1 MPKRTRAVTAAVL
14 TLAGVTACAAL
25 TVPAQ
30 ATEKASSTPRFLSA
44 SQLPPHPSSD
54 WTAGKVTDGMPDE
67 MQFCLGKALLA
78 YDMRYRPFH
87 TDLDTSAR
95 QLTVVV
101 GTAAKAKALAGS
113 LDKAVKSCAQRIEAA
128 DPEVE
133 ATYKS
138 YGSLPVEEGARVHG
152 LHTETSWG
160 ANDIRL
166 LSVGRDGRTV
176 TVVDWSQMGGFSDAP
191 VSAFKKTTTK
201 AVNKLY

>member
-1 MPKRTRAVTAAVL
+1 MPKRTRAGAVAVL
-14 TLAGVTACAAL
+14 ALAAATVGAAL

-30 ATEKASSTPRFLSA
+30 ATGKAASAPRFLSA
-44 SQLPPHPSSD
+44 SELPPHPSSG
-54 WTAGKVTDGMPDE
+54 WTAGKVTDGIPDE
-67 MQFCLGKALLA
+67 MRFCLDEALLA
-78 YDMRYRPFH
+78 YDSRYRPFH

-101 GTAAKAKALAGS
+101 GTAAKAKALQNR
-113 LDKAVKSCAQRIEAA
+113 LNKEIKSCAQRIEAA

-133 ATYKS
+133 AAYKS

-160 ANDIRL
+160 ATDIRL

-176 TVVDWSQMGGFSDAP
+176 TVVDWSQLGDFSDAP

-201 AVNKLY
+201 AVNKLH